1 MAGLCCS
8 GDNRPGPVHLLKFRY
23 TDDICSF
30 LVVAHSLS
38 DAHIFANR
46 IVRLEEIF
54 PSDSSSPRRYHV
66 GHKTPLQEGGGFLAS
81 FDLTQS
87 VRLYHLQSF
96 IFLSGV
102 NDYSTVSFVSAN
114 DDTFVA
120 V

>member
-1 MAGLCCS
+1 MAGICCA
-8 GDNRPGPVHLLKFRY
+8 GDNRPGPIHLLKFRY

-87 VRLYHLQSF
+87 VRPYYLQS
-96 IFLSGV
+96 IRSSYADNSNPTISLI
-102 NDYSTVSFVSAN
+102 SAN
-114 DDTFVA
+114 DDSFVT